1 MGTTAAWVEGMKGRS
16 VLEVA
21 RALGGL
27 AIDEKR
33 RALSPCPACGA
44 GQRHTKAGDRRG
56 AVGLRRDGRGWRC
69 FQCEASG
76 DALGLVAYQLGGAK
90 LGELSDARK
99 AEVREWCSRFLGLD
113 TSAPPR
119 RAAAPLRRVRPPEP
133 ERTAEPVYPPAEE
146 LAAVWAACVPVTDDP
161 EVSGYLNGLHILPAE
176 VARLDLARALPAS
189 ATCPAWAGTGEGAR
203 WRSWAA
209 QGARLVV
216 PLVDAHGAMRS
227 VLARFP
233 REVEKPW
240 PKSLAA
246 KDYERA
252 GLVLANDRARAW
264 LGGTD
269 APPGPCL
276 VLEGE
281 KDYLLTAVGPAWGKT
296 WADVGVALPAAL
308 GVFSG
313 SWSRPLADRIPDGS
327 HVAIATDDNPA
338 GEAYAREIGESL
350 AARVVAGRLRAD
362 RRRPTKA
369 EEGTGP

>member
-1 MGTTAAWVEGMKGRS
+1 MGTTAAWVEGMRGRS

-21 RALGGL
+21 RALGLHVSERKPGWV
-27 AIDEKR
+27 
-33 RALSPCPACGA
+33 SPCPACGRERRNA
-44 GQRHTKAGDRRG
+44 STPGEKRG
-56 AVGLRRDGRGWRC
+56 AVGVRRDGGGWKC
-69 FQCEASG
+69 FPCGASG

-113 TSAPPR
+113 TSAPTR

-161 EVSGYLNGLHILPAE
+161 VVSGYLGGLHILPAE

-233 REVEKPW
+233 WKVEKGT
-240 PKSLAA
+240 KSLAA
-246 KDYERA
+246 KGYVRS

-264 LGGTD
+264 LDKTN

-296 WADVGVALPAAL
+296 WADTGVALPAAF

-327 HVAIATDDNPA
+327 HVAIATDDNPT

-350 AARVVAGRLRAD
+350 AARVVAGRLRAE